1 MGLGVRALGSFQG
14 QLQVTLTTRPGLG
27 TLPHEL
33 DPAVFPEGGV
43 SALSPWP
50 PVPVVGCEPGRA
62 VRLGL
67 DLLGGLVRWKE
78 PATRAQV
85 C

>member
-1 MGLGVRALGSFQG
+1 MGLSVRALGSFQG
-14 QLQVTLTTRPGLG
+14 KSQATLTLRPGLG
-27 TLPHEL
+27 TLPHEF

-50 PVPVVGCEPGRA
+50 PVPVVLCEPSRA

-67 DLLGGLVRWKE
+67 DLLGGLVCWKE